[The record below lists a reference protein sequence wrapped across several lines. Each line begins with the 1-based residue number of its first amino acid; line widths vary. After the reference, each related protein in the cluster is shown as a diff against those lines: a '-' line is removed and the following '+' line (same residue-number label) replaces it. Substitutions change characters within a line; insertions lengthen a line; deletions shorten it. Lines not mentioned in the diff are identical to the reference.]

1 MNINVIQ
8 IGNSRG
14 IRIPKSILDRC
25 QIDTILELSVE
36 NEKIILSPVKEK
48 PREGWEKD
56 AMRMRKSGDDALLIP
71 DAFDD
76 DPELAW

>member
-1 MNINVIQ
+1 MHINLIK

-25 QIDTILELSVE
+25 QIESSLELNVE
-36 NEKIILSPVKEK
+36 NDKIILTPIREK
-48 PREGWEKD
+48 PRDGWEKD
-56 AMRMRKSGDDALLIP
+56 AMRMRKSRDDELLVP

-76 DPELAW
+76 DVILDW